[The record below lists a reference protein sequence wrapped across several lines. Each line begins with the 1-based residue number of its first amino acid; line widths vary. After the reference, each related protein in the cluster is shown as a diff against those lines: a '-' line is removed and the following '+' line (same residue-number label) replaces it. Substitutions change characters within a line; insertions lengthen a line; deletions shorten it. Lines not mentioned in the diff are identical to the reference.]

1 MNRQLGSR
9 IRQAR
14 MEMGLSGTELARRIG
29 KSQPYISDLERGQ
42 RTPSLPTL
50 TALAQ
55 VLERPLSYFLAGD
68 EDTQQAAPQKADWPE
83 RALPSP
89 QVSELTKQLAAET
102 VDQLLAAG
110 VLRTDENMD
119 RDKLVQIIHRA
130 LHNAYHKVRPATL
143 HRREAKATA
152 R

>member
-1 MNRQLGSR
+1 MNPQLGRR

-42 RTPSLPTL
+42 RTPSLLTL

-68 EDTQQAAPQKADWPE
+68 GESQAAPQAAEWPE
-83 RALPSP
+83 RALPSAH
-89 QVSELTKQLAAET
+89 VSELTKLLAAET

-110 VLRTDENMD
+110 VLQTDENTD
-119 RDKLVQIIHRA
+119 RDKLVKIFHRA

-143 HRREAKATA
+143 HRREAKASA